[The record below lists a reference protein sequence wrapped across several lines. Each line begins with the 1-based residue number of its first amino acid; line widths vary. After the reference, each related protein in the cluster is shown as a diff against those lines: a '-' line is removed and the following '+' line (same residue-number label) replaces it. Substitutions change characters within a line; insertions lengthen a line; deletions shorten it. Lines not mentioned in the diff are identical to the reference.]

1 MPKSKAC
8 LRSKKQDAHNPVP
21 YPCPKKGKSVNDTAI
36 SPVPEGRIKNVKLL
50 AESKAVQGHKIQVTL
65 DDKVLNIRKAIS
77 LLFLLTKAPAGLPAK
92 DHETSP
98 PYETERRRSPLLSFD
113 LEVNLVEVFTFLAS
127 TTNDPYKVAALSL
140 ESQIEAGRTVY
151 WLKIAAN
158 HGELESTKHG
168 LERIFRI
175 VRRDPAQ
182 ERLKRLGSSL
192 DDERSDRTTS
202 KFDTVLHSVLVMH
215 CNRLLCRLR
224 SRHAQWKCNF
234 KKAKMS
240 RRPVVRTMF
249 SMYDKQ
255 QRQRQALPVFHKDM
269 NLLRSSFSSLESLS
283 HFDVKGPP
291 ASVIT
296 NLEYVVKIVHRLW
309 QQDEFRASVDGQPFA
324 LPLAK
329 IARYISATM
338 FLVDNEEVRSVLES
352 LTVQIVKMSPVV
364 TTRLEPGT
372 NSLTKFAAELSMPE
386 VPTQLLSRQL
396 HTDQT
401 GPSSISD
408 ENFLELVNSKCAVHA
423 EIQLLFD
430 YELHGYRGNS
440 RIINSTKRPCFSCA
454 LFVAI
459 HGRFHMP
466 TSHGRLYEKWT
477 FPDGLRQLTGSTL
490 EHMNTVMSQYL
501 DALSACIVQ
510 ALLHQP
516 CRKMTSMESFFRH
529 SSIWTGTSRAV
540 VLQDLDGHR
549 PKSATT
555 MRPNEVRSEVG
566 KFTHFRSSTTALVYS
581 FVNLIRLCRG
591 ECTVFQLGVHSTP
604 ETTVKTKTMSLLF
617 AQEDDIECRK
627 VKHDMAH
634 HLFVKVHSLDV
645 YGSTARSLQHALRQV
660 VAIDGLSPGEEIVVQ
675 QADPGSDGFLVVHK
689 DECLY
694 VQVQKGFQT

>member
-21 YPCPKKGKSVNDTAI
+21 YPCPKKGKSVNNTATR
-36 SPVPEGRIKNVKLL
+36 PVPEGRVKNVKLL
-50 AESKAVQGHKIQVTL
+50 AENKAVQGHKIQVTL
-65 DDKVLNIRKAIS
+65 DDKVLNIRKTIS

-92 DHETSP
+92 GHETIP
-98 PYETERRRSPLLSFD
+98 PYETERRPNPPLSFD
-113 LEVNLVEVFTFLAS
+113 LEMNLVEVFTFLAS

-168 LERIFRI
+168 LERIFGI
-175 VRRDPAQ
+175 VRRDLAQ
-182 ERLKRLGSSL
+182 ERIKKLGSPL
-192 DDERSDRTTS
+192 NDEHSGPTTS

-240 RRPVVRTMF
+240 RPPIVQMMF

-255 QRQRQALPVFHKDM
+255 QHQCRALPVFHKDM

-283 HFDVKGPP
+283 HFDVKWPP
-291 ASVIT
+291 ASVIA
-296 NLEYVVKIVHRLW
+296 NLEHVVKIVHRLW
-309 QQDEFRASVDGQPFA
+309 QQNEFRASVGGQPFA

-338 FLVDNEEVRSVLES
+338 FLVDNEEVRSVLKS
-352 LTVQIVKMSPVV
+352 LTVQIVKMSPII
-364 TTRLEPGT
+364 TTRLEPGI
-372 NSLTKFAAELSMPE
+372 NSLAKFASELSMPE
-386 VPTQLLSRQL
+386 VPTQRLSRQL
-396 HTDQT
+396 HSDQT
-401 GPSSISD
+401 GPASISD

-430 YELHGYRGNS
+430 YELHGHHGNS
-440 RIINSTKRPCFSCA
+440 RIISSTKRPCFLCA

-477 FPDGLRQLTGSTL
+477 FPHGLRQLTGSTL
-490 EHMNTVMSQYL
+490 ENMNTVMSRYL

-510 ALLHQP
+510 ALLQQP
-516 CRKMTSMESFFRH
+516 CRRMPSMESFFRH
-529 SSIWTGTSRAV
+529 SSIWAGTCRAL
-540 VLQDLDGHR
+540 VLQNLDGHR
-549 PKSATT
+549 PRSATT
-555 MRPNEVRSEVG
+555 MRPNELRSEVG
-566 KFTHFRSSTTALVYS
+566 KFTHLRSSTTALVCS
-581 FVNLIRLCRG
+581 FANFIRLCRG
-591 ECTVFQLGVHSTP
+591 EGTVFQLGVHSTP

-617 AQEDDIECRK
+617 AQEEGIEDRK
-627 VKHDMAH
+627 VKHDMGH
-634 HLFVKVHSLDV
+634 RLFVKVHSLDV
-645 YGSTARSLQHALRQV
+645 YESTARSLQHALRQV
-660 VAIDGLSPGEEIVVQ
+660 VTIDGLSPGEEIVVQ
-675 QADPGSDGFLVVHK
+675 QADPDVDGFLVVHK